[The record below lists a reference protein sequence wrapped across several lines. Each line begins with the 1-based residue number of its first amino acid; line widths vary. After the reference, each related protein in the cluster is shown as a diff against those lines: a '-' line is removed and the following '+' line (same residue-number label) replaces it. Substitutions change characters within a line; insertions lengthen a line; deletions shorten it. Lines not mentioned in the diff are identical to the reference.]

1 MYSDST
7 ATATISAYCS
17 GMTPYDW
24 ERIDGKIFEAV
35 REHVNAR
42 MGNKEVTAFIAD
54 IEMLV
59 PNKVMKVYFNDESY
73 IKVVCH
79 DFDEFNIYAG
89 CYIAI
94 AKKLY
99 GKDYTCEGIEHMA
112 RQLSYQKKYVYIVN
126 KAVKEYEKKT
136 MLAWKEAI
144 ASKREEAIAANKK
157 RKREAYI
164 KRRDERRRQARID
177 EMAEAFKKAMK
188 E

>member
-1 MYSDST
+1 MLS
-7 ATATISAYCS
+7 
-17 GMTPYDW
+17 YDW
-24 ERIDGKIFEAV
+24 GINPTSEWVMRQV
-35 REHVNAR
+35 VNNSVSINTSATSYTPSYIIT
-42 MGNKEVTAFIAD
+42 N
-54 IEMLV
+54 IEILV
-59 PNKVMKVYFNDESY
+59 PNKVMKVWFDDKSY

-94 AKKLY
+94 AKRLY